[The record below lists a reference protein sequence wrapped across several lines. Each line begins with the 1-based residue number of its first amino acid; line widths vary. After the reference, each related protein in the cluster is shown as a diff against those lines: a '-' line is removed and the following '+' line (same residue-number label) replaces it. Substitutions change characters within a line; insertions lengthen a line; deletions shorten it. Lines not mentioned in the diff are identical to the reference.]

1 MNDKKIL
8 VVEDDKDLISLI
20 KFNLKSEGFNVLLS
34 PNGEDG
40 LFTAK
45 EEKPDLILLDW
56 MLPILS
62 GIEVLQ
68 RLKNN
73 KDTKSIPVIFI
84 TAKGEENDKIRGL
97 NSGADDYIVKPF
109 STKELIARIKANLRR
124 GKLIPDDKIVCSDIE
139 IDLVRKRVKRQNKII
154 HLGPIEF
161 RLLHYLCKNQGR
173 VFSRDQLL
181 DNVWGNDV
189 YVEQRTVDVHIRRLR
204 KALNINNLPNIIR
217 TIRSEG
223 YSVEST

>member
-34 PNGEDG
+34 PNGVDG

-139 IDLVRKRVKRQNKII
+139 IDLVSKRVKRQNKII

-181 DNVWGNDV
+181 DNVWGKDV

>member
-20 KFNLKSEGFNVLLS
+20 KFNLKSEGFNVL
-34 PNGEDG
+34 
-40 LFTAK
+40 FTAK
-45 EEKPDLILLDW
+45 EAKPDLILLDW

-139 IDLVRKRVKRQNKII
+139 IDLVSKRVKRQNKII

>member
-1 MNDKKIL
+1 MRIL

-40 LFTAK
+40 LLTAK

-139 IDLVRKRVKRQNKII
+139 IDLVSKRVKRQNKII